1 MATLRAVGHFSSN
14 DNTHASAFQQQGR
27 CVYGFQPAAQAAAS
41 IIHAGSMSASRRSLL
56 SERLHSKEVVVVY
69 HQQQDDGASMSEE
82 ENDCFDDDG
91 TDDGCTFAEDDWSW
105 LDAQKGSVM
114 ESDRSS
120 HASSQPIAI
129 PARYWGLHSSSGEY
143 NRQVAG
149 TLAFC
154 QSAAANVHLHAD
166 VASNQACT
174 HACTPSADSLP
185 LN

>member
-1 MATLRAVGHFSSN
+1 MATVRPVGHFSSN
-14 DNTHASAFQQQGR
+14 ENHTGLGR
-27 CVYGFQPAAQAAAS
+27 CVYGFNLPAAQAAAS

-69 HQQQDDGASMSEE
+69 HQQQDDDASMSEE

-105 LDAQKGSVM
+105 LDAQESSVM

-129 PARYWGLHSSSGEY
+129 PARYWGLGSSSGEY
-143 NRQVAG
+143 SCQVAG
-149 TLAFC
+149 KLALSQF
-154 QSAAANVHLHAD
+154 AAANVRFYVFD
-166 VASNQACT
+166 VASTKPAPMHVCM
-174 HACTPSADSLP
+174 PSADSY